1 MAVAAMNPLVLLIG
15 AFFVLIVL
23 RVNIGFAL
31 ILASLSV
38 MVQQDL
44 PFVSVINQ
52 MYANIDSFPLMA
64 VPFFMFLGRL
74 LNSGGI
80 TDRLLRVADVTV
92 GHIRGG
98 LGHVNVFVSMV
109 FASLSGSAAADTASI
124 GSILIPAMK
133 KAGYDPAFTVAL
145 TAASSTL
152 GVIIPPSII
161 LIVYGAFGNVSI
173 GALFL
178 GGVIPGILIG
188 LFMMAYT
195 YVLAVRHGYPPNARA
210 DMRAVGRALVKGAPP
225 LAIPVI
231 VLGGVVTGVFTPT
244 EAGIS
249 AVVWAMFLGFV
260 IYREVG
266 WRELPGM
273 LARSAIDFS
282 VPLFTVA
289 GAGIFGWLISYLG
302 AADLV
307 VKYILSVTRDPH
319 GIMLMLVGFLLL
331 IGTVLN
337 PISAVLIF
345 LPIIQAL
352 GDAASID
359 PVHLGV
365 LTTVALSVGLVTP
378 PYGICLLIATQIGE
392 VPITRAIVA
401 VIPIVGLSILVA
413 ITSLWLPEIV
423 IGLPKALMPA
433 VFAP

>member
-1 MAVAAMNPLVLLIG
+1 MNPLVLLL
-15 AFFVLIVL
+15 ASFFLLILL

-31 ILASLSV
+31 LLSSV
-38 MVQQDL
+38 AVLYYEDL
-44 PFVSVINQ
+44 PFASAVNQ

-80 TDRLLRVADVTV
+80 TERLLAVADVTV

-98 LGHVNVFVSMV
+98 LGHVNVFISMV
-109 FASLSGSAAADTASI
+109 FASLSGSAAADTASV
-124 GSILIPAMK
+124 GAILIPAMK
-133 KAGYDPAFTVAL
+133 KAGYDPAFAVAL

-178 GGVIPGILIG
+178 GGVVPGILIG

-195 YVLAVRHGYPPNARA
+195 YLLALRHGYPANPRA
-210 DMRAVGRALVKGAPP
+210 DLRAVGTALVRGAPP
-225 LAIPVI
+225 LLIPVV
-231 VLGGVVTGVFTPT
+231 VLGGVVAGLFTPT
-244 EAGIS
+244 EAAIS
-249 AVVWAMFLGFV
+249 AVVWALFLTFV
-260 IYREVG
+260 AYRQAPV
-266 WRELPGM
+266 RDLPRM
-273 LARSAIDFS
+273 LAQSAVDFS

-307 VKYILSVTRDPH
+307 VEFILSVTHHPQ
-319 GIMLMLVGFLLL
+319 GIMVLLVGFLLL

-352 GDAASID
+352 GDTAGMD

-365 LTTVALSVGLVTP
+365 LTTVTLSVGLISP
-378 PYGICLLIATQIGE
+378 PYGICLLIASQIGQ
-392 VPITRAIVA
+392 VPVTKAILA
-401 VIPIVGLSILVA
+401 ILPIVGLVVLVA
-413 ITSLWLPEIV
+413 LMSLWLPDIMLA
-423 IGLPKALMPA
+423 LPHTLMPA
-433 VFAP
+433 AFGR

>member
-1 MAVAAMNPLVLLIG
+1 MNPLVLLLG
-15 AFFVLIVL
+15 TFFLLILL

-31 ILASLSV
+31 ILASVTV
-38 MVQQDL
+38 MLHQDL
-44 PFVSVINQ
+44 PLVSVINQ
-52 MYANIDSFPLMA
+52 MYASIDSFPLMA
-64 VPFFMFLGRL
+64 VPFFMFLGRV

-80 TDRLLRVADVTV
+80 TERLLRVADVAV
-92 GHIRGG
+92 GHVRGG

-178 GGVIPGILIG
+178 GGVLPGVLIG

-195 YVLAVRHGYPPNARA
+195 YVLAIRHGYPANPRA
-210 DMRAVGRALVKGAPP
+210 TLGEIGRALLKGAPP

-231 VLGGVVTGVFTPT
+231 VLGGVVAGVFTPT
-244 EAGIS
+244 EAAIS
-249 AVVWAMFLGFV
+249 AVVWALFLSFV
-260 IYREVG
+260 VYREVR
-266 WRELPGM
+266 WRRLPEM
-273 LARSAIDFS
+273 LARSAVDFA

-307 VKYILSVTRDPH
+307 VEFIFSVTRNRY
-319 GIMLMLVGFLLL
+319 GIMLMLIGFLLL

-352 GDAASID
+352 GEAAQID

-365 LTTVALSVGLVTP
+365 LTTVTLSVGLVSP

-392 VPITRAIVA
+392 VPIMRSIIA
-401 VIPIVGLSILVA
+401 VIPIVALTVLVA
-413 ITSLWLPEIV
+413 VASLWLPGIV
-423 IGLPKALMPA
+423 LAIPRAFMPA
-433 VFAP
+433 AFVG